1 MIASTTS
8 WTFFLLINGFYGGA
22 LTMFF
27 ANEITIPFNSVED
40 AMRAYPS
47 WKLKMMSGSD
57 IYFQYKALQVS
68 STYAISTKILTEF
81 LIIMYFISREI
92 HYILN
97 FGIVS
102 KIILKKP
109 FIIQLKRD

>member
-1 MIASTTS
+1 
-8 WTFFLLINGFYGGA
+8 
-22 LTMFF
+22 MFF

-81 LIIMYFISREI
+81 LITMYFISRVI

-102 KIILKKP
+102 KIILKKNA
-109 FIIQLKRD
+109 KKTK